1 MGAECSLR
9 ILVLGKNRDPPA
21 RLETPPACL
30 RGSANRRGRRTRLC
44 GGEGSYRGLGAEGG
58 GAMLERVGTVAV
70 RSGGGGSLTHAP
82 HWVDGPRSSLWGEEN
97 TVIYSG
103 DS

>member
-1 MGAECSLR
+1 
-9 ILVLGKNRDPPA
+9 
-21 RLETPPACL
+21 
-30 RGSANRRGRRTRLC
+30 
-44 GGEGSYRGLGAEGG
+44 
-58 GAMLERVGTVAV
+58 MLERVGTVAV